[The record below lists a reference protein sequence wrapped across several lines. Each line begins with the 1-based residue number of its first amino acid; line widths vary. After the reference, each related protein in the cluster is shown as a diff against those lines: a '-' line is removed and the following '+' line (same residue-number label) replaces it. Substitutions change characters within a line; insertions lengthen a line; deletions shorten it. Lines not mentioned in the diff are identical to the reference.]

1 MNEFKKSTYSEQ
13 VADYIRNLI
22 LNEKLAAGA
31 TVEEAAIAKE
41 LSISRSPVRE
51 AMLIL
56 IREGLIDA
64 RPQMRKH
71 VKALTAKQI
80 ENSYFAGG
88 VLEAASVAKALHQ
101 YTEKDINEL
110 ERIVEEMDSIAQN
123 GGSISEQVPL
133 DTAFHDILF
142 SRIDN
147 ELVEELCKRS
157 CQGISKF
164 LLFKHWIKIYT
175 PHEVVKRHRLI
186 IEALKSKNPETVEQ
200 VLREH
205 YFSSGKRM
213 AKYGADVFNT
223 SKTSDCQLHPHS
235 Q

>member
-1 MNEFKKSTYSEQ
+1 MNEFRKSTYSEQ

-22 LNEKLAAGA
+22 LNDKLAAGA

-41 LSISRSPVRE
+41 LSISRGPVRE

-56 IREGLIDA
+56 IREGLIEA
-64 RPQMRKH
+64 QPQKRKH
-71 VKALTAKQI
+71 VKELTAKQI
-80 ENSYFAGG
+80 KNSYFAGG
-88 VLEAASVAKALHQ
+88 VLEAASVARALHR
-101 YTEKDINEL
+101 YTEEDIGEL
-110 ERIVEEMDSIAQN
+110 EKIVEEMGNIAQN

-147 ELVEELCKRS
+147 GLVEELCKRS

-164 LLFKHWIKIYT
+164 LLYKHWIKIYT

-186 IEALKSKNPETVEQ
+186 IEALKSKNPDTVEQ

-205 YFSSGKRM
+205 YFSSGERM
-213 AKYGADVFNT
+213 AKYGADA
-223 SKTSDCQLHPHS
+223 SDTAQAS
-235 Q
+235 G